1 MILLLSTASNL
12 YWLGRYM
19 IRIDGLCR
27 LLPFTDDQEA
37 VQFSHAFSL
46 PAWNAET
53 LNHLL
58 HDENQPASITANLHA
73 VRENMQCVRGV
84 ISQELFELLNLLTHP
99 KQKVRH
105 KVCELISGCCEAVF
119 DEEDTVRLFWQL
131 GQCIEQI
138 DSALRLKR
146 SPDMA
151 IQDLRTVVE
160 MLSPI
165 GWTSLEAPWLELQQK
180 QDITALYSFCDQMQA
195 LFEEGP

>member
-1 MILLLSTASNL
+1 L
-12 YWLGRYM
+12 
-19 IRIDGLCR
+19 
-27 LLPFTDDQEA
+27 Q
-37 VQFSHAFSL
+37 
-46 PAWNAET
+46 
-53 LNHLL
+53 
-58 HDENQPASITANLHA
+58 DENQPASITANLQA

>member
-27 LLPFTDDQEA
+27 LLPFHDDQEA
-37 VQFSHAFSL
+37 LKFSHAFSL
-46 PAWNAET
+46 SAWDAKT
-53 LNHLL
+53 LNALL
-58 HDENQPASITANLHA
+58 QDPNQPASIIANLGA
-73 VRENMQCVRGV
+73 VRENMQFVRGV
-84 ISQELFELLNLLTHP
+84 ISQDLFESLNMLTSP
-99 KQKVRH
+99 RQKLKN
-105 KVCELISGCCEAVF
+105 KVCELISGCCEAVL
-119 DEEDTVRLFWQL
+119 EEDENVRLFWQL

-138 DSALRLKR
+138 DNALRLKH

-165 GWTSLEAPWLELQQK
+165 GWTALEEPWVNLQQQK
-180 QDITALYSFCDQMQA
+180 DMTALYSFCDYMQA

>member
-37 VQFSHAFSL
+37 LQFSHAFSL
-46 PAWNAET
+46 SAWDAKT
-53 LNHLL
+53 LNALL
-58 HDENQPASITANLHA
+58 QDPNQPASIIVNLSA

-84 ISQELFELLNLLTHP
+84 ISQEVFESLNILTNP
-99 KQKVRH
+99 KQQFKN
-105 KVCELISGCCEAVF
+105 KVCELISGCCEAVL
-119 DEEDTVRLFWQL
+119 DEDENVRLFWQL

-138 DSALRLKR
+138 DNALRLKR

-165 GWTSLEAPWLELQQK
+165 GWTALEAPWVELQQNK
-180 QDITALYSFCDQMQA
+180 DITALYSFCDQMQA